1 MRELLKKSLREDESL
16 DFLKGSPGWKQ
27 LMEL

>member
-16 DFLKGSPGWKQ
+16 DFLKGSPEWQQ